1 MHGRGGRRAGG
12 QRHEGEHRAG
22 DGGLGFFYDD
32 EVVFPAGVVLARVSA
47 GWVIRARPL
56 PIAKASV
63 GSAVND
69 ATRTLGGALGVAVL
83 GSLVSS
89 GYRAGMDGITGP
101 AHDSL
106 AGALALAQ
114 RAGGEEGGQLI
125 SLAQAAFVDGM
136 HAAVIVG
143 AAIAVV
149 GAVLALVALPA
160 RAVAPA
166 AHEPEPL
173 AA

>member
-1 MHGRGGRRAGG
+1 M
-12 QRHEGEHRAG
+12 
-22 DGGLGFFYDD
+22 GLTMA
-32 EVVFPAGVVLARVSA
+32 PATESVMGS
-47 GWVIRARPL
+47 L

-101 AHDSL
+101 AQDSL
-106 AGALALAQ
+106 AGALAV
-114 RAGGEEGGQLI
+114 AGQASGERGEQLT
-125 SLAQAAFVDGM
+125 SLAQSAFVDGM
-136 HAAVIVG
+136 HAAVLVG

-160 RAVAPA
+160 RAAAAPA
-166 AHEPEPL
+166 VHEPEPL